1 MESAPPN
8 PLGTLILLGLLM
20 FIVYRIL
27 LSLSAQNMPKT
38 GGGSSGANIFH
49 LSDKRQNQP
58 PALAKLV
65 PYTGNKDPF
74 DGKSEAVVSHKVL
87 IEKGGLDR
95 IGDFTIEE
103 MPGFVIRA
111 FTHPEK
117 CLVGVIYR
125 DPIDRVWVN
134 LISEY
139 KDGRIV
145 TLSSAERGAVSTSRP
160 SGMPLFNYPGLDTE
174 QLLRRHKL
182 DTRGVK
188 LMPALAPE
196 DFPGF
201 FARNYAKLRA
211 HVYEKEQQNADET
224 RGATV
229 VDDATAIEPMADN
242 VDINT
247 VVDDDIGPTKA
258 DLRNWL
264 NRIYETVNVPKEN
277 RAQFQKGLV
286 WIMDNSDV
294 YSISQTISEYSGVTI
309 EQVEQGRLVIRTESG
324 AEDII
329 DPGDLKG
336 PALFDK
342 INSSIP
348 ESRRFYRVPVNLK
361 GVSFYSKTAI

>member
-1 MESAPPN
+1 
-8 PLGTLILLGLLM
+8 
-20 FIVYRIL
+20 
-27 LSLSAQNMPKT
+27 MPKA
-38 GGGSSGANIFH
+38 GGGASGANIFH
-49 LSDKRQNQP
+49 LPDKRQNQP

-65 PYTGNKDPF
+65 PYTGSKDPF
-74 DGKSEAVVSHKVL
+74 EGKSEAVVSHKAL
-87 IEKGGLDR
+87 IDKGGLDR
-95 IGDFTIEE
+95 VGDFTIED
-103 MPGFVIRA
+103 MPGFAIRA

-117 CLVGVIYR
+117 CLVGVIYK

-160 SGMPLFNYPGLDTE
+160 SGMPLFNYPGIDTE

-182 DTRGVK
+182 DTRGIE

-224 RGATV
+224 RDSATV
-229 VDDATAIEPMADN
+229 MGGTEAVEPMADN

-247 VVDDDIGPTKA
+247 VMDDDTGPTKA

-264 NRIYETVNVPKEN
+264 KKIYDTVNVPKEK

-294 YSISQTISEYSGVTI
+294 DSISQTIAEYSGVTI
-309 EQVEQGRLVIRTESG
+309 EQVERGRLVIRTESG

-336 PALFDK
+336 SALFDK

-348 ESRRFYRVPVNLK
+348 ENRRFSRVPVTLR
-361 GVSFYSKTAI
+361 GVSFYSKTAT